1 MSREITISLFRVAP
15 NWIGLRGRREYSRRL
30 RIIHYVIISPGNWIE
45 VTTNRTRACTR
56 TYTHARIYIY
66 ARRDRVRPRRE
77 TNRLFV
83 DRRMTNC
90 FGIRFLR
97 ELCSRVL
104 VPSPFFASPSSSLR
118 YRMSAEV
125 IPLLKRFHPPY
136 ISICIRLK
144 RFICHRGV
152 AVYFHTDVPTALSIC
167 LGLRGLRGHRKFP
180 FAKLNL

>member
-1 MSREITISLFRVAP
+1 MYRYTRIRHTSVTIVCA
-15 NWIGLRGRREYSRRL
+15 
-30 RIIHYVIISPGNWIE
+30 
-45 VTTNRTRACTR
+45 
-56 TYTHARIYIY
+56 
-66 ARRDRVRPRRE
+66 RRE

-104 VPSPFFASPSSSLR
+104 PLSFR
-118 YRMSAEV
+118 RISAEV
-125 IPLLKRFHPPY
+125 IPFLKRFHPPC

-152 AVYFHTDVPTALSIC
+152 VVYFHTDILC
-167 LGLRGLRGHRKFP
+167 FR
-180 FAKLNL
+180 FASAYPDFTVIRDFRETQLEIAAISVQL